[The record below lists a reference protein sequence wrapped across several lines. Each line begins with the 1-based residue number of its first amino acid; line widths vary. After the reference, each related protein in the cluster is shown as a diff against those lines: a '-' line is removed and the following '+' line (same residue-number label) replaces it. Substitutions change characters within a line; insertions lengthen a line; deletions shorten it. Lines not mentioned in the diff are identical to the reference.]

1 MKPIVTLTLN
11 PCVDGSCETETVHP
25 THKIR
30 TYRQRYDPGGGG
42 INVARVIAE
51 LGGEASAVYLSGGA
65 IGRLLDDLLTE
76 MTFETRKVTIAAMTR
91 MSQAVLETATH
102 LEYRF
107 TPEGPDVTLAE
118 WSDCLSAIEAMPFD
132 YLVASGSSPKGLPPT
147 CYCELADIARQRG
160 ARFVLDTSGE
170 IFARTVAHGGI
181 HLAKPSLGEL
191 RKLLGQP
198 LHTAEEI
205 EAAALDLTSRGK
217 VEYAAV
223 TMGSDGALLAGH
235 GEACWL
241 RPPEVN
247 VMSAVGAGDSFL
259 GGMLYALS
267 HGQSPQDAF
276 MLGVAAGTAAVITPG
291 TELCRKADIETFRME
306 LDRNPDRSRP
316 TAYTITG

>member
-30 TYRQRYDPGGGG
+30 TYHQRYDPGGGG

-51 LGGEASAVYLSGGA
+51 LGGDATAVYLSGGA

-76 MTFETRKVTIAAMTR
+76 MSFETREIPIAAMTR
-91 MSQAVLETATH
+91 MSQAVIETATH

-107 TPEGPDVTLAE
+107 TPEGPQVTLEE
-118 WSDCLSAIEAMPFD
+118 WANCLDVITAMEFD

-147 CYCELADIARQRG
+147 CYCEIADIARRRG
-160 ARFVLDTSGE
+160 AKFVLDTSGE
-170 IFARTVAHGGI
+170 IFETTVAHGGI

-198 LHTAEEI
+198 LHTAGEI
-205 EAAALDLTSRGK
+205 EAAAIELTSQGRI
-217 VEYAAV
+217 EYAAV

-241 RPPEVN
+241 RPPEVK
-247 VMSAVGAGDSFL
+247 VTSAVGAGDSFL

-267 HGQSPQDAF
+267 HGLSPQDAF
-276 MLGVAAGTAAVITPG
+276 TLGVAAGTAAVITPG
-291 TELCRKADIETFRME
+291 TELCRKADIDRFRAE